1 VASIQSVRLNGM
13 RAMENDKENCK
24 ELNGS
29 PGIHCLIPIDVSLK
43 LCKYK
48 LLTVLLHG
56 SSALISG

>member
-1 VASIQSVRLNGM
+1 
-13 RAMENDKENCK
+13 MENDKENCK